1 MLNHKLLHV
10 QLSFQSTLTHKWGL
24 EQNQFIGN
32 SCIFSWLCT
41 AVAFQR
47 GSRFCPLTHVR
58 TFLPALSFK
67 LYYVDLDFIERGS
80 LSEARSDVTAEYGI
94 QVKGLSA
101 VFTKCAI
108 ICTKGKLW
116 VLLLLIGNG
125 LFEMSLILLI
135 FQGSAFSSA
144 LDLSNFTSQS
154 RAGYGLKQ

>member
-24 EQNQFIGN
+24 EQNQFISN

-47 GSRFCPLTHVR
+47 GSRFCPLAHVR

-80 LSEARSDVTAEYGI
+80 LSEACSHVTAGYGI
-94 QVKGLSA
+94 QVRGLSA
-101 VFTKCAI
+101 VFTESMQLYAQKGNFEFCSSSFETDSLKCAPSSWFLR
-108 ICTKGKLW
+108 GLPFPVLW
-116 VLLLLIGNG
+116 TLAAISHCSHELV
-125 LFEMSLILLI
+125 M
-135 FQGSAFSSA
+135 A
-144 LDLSNFTSQS
+144 
-154 RAGYGLKQ
+154 

>member
-24 EQNQFIGN
+24 EQNQFISN

-47 GSRFCPLTHVR
+47 GSRFCPLAHVR

-80 LSEARSDVTAEYGI
+80 LSEARSDVRRGMASRSED
-94 QVKGLSA
+94 
-101 VFTKCAI
+101 
-108 ICTKGKLW
+108 
-116 VLLLLIGNG
+116 
-125 LFEMSLILLI
+125 
-135 FQGSAFSSA
+135 FQLCLQKVCNYMHKRETLSSA
-144 LDLSNFTSQS
+144 PPHLKLTLWNVPHPPDFSGVCLFQCS
-154 RAGYGLKQ
+154 RP